1 MELDRLYMDQD
12 VCEKLKLGMGKMI
25 FIDLFIYLFLYR
37 KQAKRKSK
45 FMLDY

>member
-12 VCEKLKLGMGKMI
+12 VCEKLKLGMGKM
-25 FIDLFIYLFLYR
+25 LFIYLFLYR